1 MKNENVLEQSMFT
14 IFVSEYH
21 WLGPILLTAIR
32 ENSIIF
38 CLINSIEL
46 ISIKPLVDKQPE
58 VVLRVNVRIILILLR
73 LDNGPSNNNQ
83 PVLQSHMCSTAQHST
98 VQSTSKCSVFSLK
111 QIMRSLGINPLT
123 PNVCLWLFSTNKTL
137 FYLRERPIKSGPAGS
152 QQVCNKYVKNLYKL
166 NVISGW
172 WWWESTQQVW
182 VYSVVINTERSL
194 PPSSSAA
201 RWRGIRKWHHN
212 P

>member
-1 MKNENVLEQSMFT
+1 MPVL
-14 IFVSEYH
+14 
-21 WLGPILLTAIR
+21 GLLTGIR
-32 ENSIIF
+32 ISTIF

-58 VVLRVNVRIILILLR
+58 VVLSVLNVRIMFYWNSTMDR
-73 LDNGPSNNNQ
+73 LTTTNQ
-83 PVLQSHMCSTAQHST
+83 VLQSHMCSTAQHST

-137 FYLRERPIKSGPAGS
+137 FYLRKRPIKSGPGGS

-166 NVISGW
+166 NVIPGGW
-172 WWWESTQQVW
+172 CWESTQQVW
-182 VYSVVINTERSL
+182 VYSVVINTE
-194 PPSSSAA
+194 PPSSSAGW
-201 RWRGIRKWHHN
+201 WRGIRKWHHN